1 MGTKVIGGILGA
13 NRARQYYRSSNPT
26 RYDYSTASNIIDL
39 STGTVSFWVFVPTV
53 ADNYN
58 TYNDIFSIYN
68 PTLSSEFT
76 IGLVRSGGRRSI
88 RKYTVN
94 LTSYNQ
100 AMIELFTTDFNSNAN
115 TWFHVAVSKGG
126 ICALNGASGSTFN
139 DGWFTHVASDVS
151 NPKLL
156 KFGQTDDSTR
166 YPGRNTNL
174 GKHIRVAKPFILNT
188 SISASDMAGIY
199 NAGITFDPRKSKWAD
214 NLVSFWPMEDNGA
227 GLNDIVGPNNLTASP
242 TSGNY
247 VNF

>member
-13 NRARQYYRSSNPT
+13 NRARQYIRNSNPT

-39 STGTVSFWVFVPTV
+39 STGTVSFWVFVPTIG
-53 ADNYN
+53 DNYN

-100 AMIELFTTDFNSNAN
+100 TMIELFTTDFNSNAN

-166 YPGRNTNL
+166 YPGRYVNL
-174 GKHIRVAKPFILNT
+174 GKHIRVAKPFILDT
-188 SISASDMAGIY
+188 AITASDMNDIY
-199 NAGITFDPRKSKWAD
+199 NAGITYDPRKSKWAD
-214 NLVSFWPMEDNGA
+214 NLVSFWPLEDNGA
-227 GLNDIVGPNNLTASP
+227 VLNDIAGTNHLTGSTGGPSWV
-242 TSGNY
+242 NY
-247 VNF
+247 